1 MEADIMSEE
10 KNIHDCIMIWNSFPV
25 CIGDIVRVYPRLG
38 RSLIS
43 IRGKVIKL
51 SESAIT
57 IETENEIISIRFSE
71 IKMISKVRG

>member
-1 MEADIMSEE
+1 MGEE
-10 KNIHDCIMIWNSFPV
+10 KGIHDCILVWNTFPV
-25 CIGDIVRVYPRLG
+25 CVGDIVRVYPRLG

-57 IETENEIISIRFSE
+57 IETETEIISVRYSE
-71 IKMISKVRG
+71 IKMISKERG